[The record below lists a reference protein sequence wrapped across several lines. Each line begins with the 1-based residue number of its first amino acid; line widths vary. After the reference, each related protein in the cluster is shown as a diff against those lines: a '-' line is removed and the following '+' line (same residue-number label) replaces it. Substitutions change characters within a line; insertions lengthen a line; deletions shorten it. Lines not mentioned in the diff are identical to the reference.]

1 MSILKNCLGL
11 SHEYIKKVLAEGDTA
26 IDATCGNGYDT
37 ELLCKLVGDS
47 GHVYGF
53 DVQKQAI
60 DVTKERLKKFNNVTL
75 ILDGHENMESY
86 VKDEVS
92 AIMFNFGYLPG
103 GDHAKAT
110 KKETSISA
118 VDAGLRLLKKGGL
131 MTLCIYSGGDTGFE
145 EKDAI
150 LEFLKGIDAKS
161 FSVLMHNFV
170 NQVNNPPIL
179 VCIEKK

>member
-11 SHEYIKKVLAEGDTA
+11 SHEYIKKVLAEGDVA
-26 IDATCGNGYDT
+26 VDATCGNGHDT

-60 DVTKERLKKFNNVTL
+60 DATKERLKGTANLTL
-75 ILDGHENMESY
+75 ILDGHENMEKY
-86 VKDEVS
+86 INGEVS

-103 GDHAKAT
+103 GDHNKAT

-118 VDAGLRLLKKGGL
+118 IGAGLRLLKKGGL

-150 LEFLKGIDAKS
+150 LEFLKVLDAKQ
-161 FSVLMHNFV
+161 FAVLSHDFV
-170 NQVNNPPIL
+170 NQANNPPML

>member
-1 MSILKNCLGL
+1 MRVLKNCLGL
-11 SHEYIKKVLAEGDTA
+11 SHEYIKKVLTEGDIA
-26 IDATCGNGYDT
+26 IDATCGNGHDT
-37 ELLCKLVGDS
+37 ELLCSIVGDS
-47 GHVYGF
+47 GRVYGF

-60 DVTKERLKKFNNVTL
+60 DATKDRLKDFNNVEL
-75 ILDGHENMESY
+75 ILDGHEKMEDY
-86 VKDEVS
+86 VNGEVG

-103 GDHAKAT
+103 GDHEKAT

-118 VDAGLRLLKKGGL
+118 IDAGLRLLKKGGL

-161 FSVLMHNFV
+161 FSVLMHDFI

>member
-11 SHEYIKKVLAEGDTA
+11 SHEYIKKVLKEDDIAV
-26 IDATCGNGYDT
+26 DATCGNGHDT
-37 ELLCKLVGDS
+37 ILLSELVGDS

-53 DVQKQAI
+53 DIQKEAI
-60 DVTKERLKKFNNVTL
+60 ESTKNKLGQNSNVTL

-86 VKDEVS
+86 INCEVS

-103 GDHAKAT
+103 GDHNKAT

-118 VDAGLRLLKKGGL
+118 INAGLRLLKKGGL
-131 MTLCIYSGGDTGFE
+131 ITLCIYSGGDTGFE
-145 EKDAI
+145 EKNAI
-150 LEFLKGIDAKS
+150 VEFLKELDPKKYA
-161 FSVLMHNFV
+161 VLSHDFI
-170 NQVNNPPIL
+170 NQKNSPPML